1 MSKMNSIERSKY
13 IDKRYKEYLRS
24 TFHFGSAKIQGM
36 FEEQLDKEKLFKGPY
51 VDLSLEFQRG
61 KSLNQLM
68 EEGTVSRLFRNLGDI
83 DFDRPLYAHQEES
96 IRHICSGHNAVIT
109 TGTGSGKTE
118 SFLFPIL
125 NELLYDLEFG
135 NTAIGVRAIFLYPM
149 NALVNDQV
157 GRLREFLR
165 KFPDVTYG
173 FFNLNTSSALTA
185 LLFYSISP

>member
-1 MSKMNSIERSKY
+1 
-13 IDKRYKEYLRS
+13 
-24 TFHFGSAKIQGM
+24 
-36 FEEQLDKEKLFKGPY
+36 
-51 VDLSLEFQRG
+51 
-61 KSLNQLM
+61 M

-125 NELLYDLEFG
+125 NELLYDLESR
-135 NTAIGVRAIFLYPM
+135 NTAVGVRAVFLYPM

-157 GRLREFLR
+157 RRLREILR
-165 KFPDVTYG
+165 RFPDVTYG
-173 FFNLNTSSALTA
+173 FLQAIHLKRLHKTIETLMPPKTKLKFLKMRYFRERKFVRIHRIFFLLTIQCW
-185 LLFYSISP
+185 SIF